1 MIEMD
6 AEKNK
11 KSNLFLE
18 IFDALFIMIICFA
31 TLLTAMLMKGS
42 TAGTSFYIVHITTLT
57 VTVLGLAVYLFF
69 VLRRSD
75 KELKNIVS
83 EIYSS

>member
-6 AEKNK
+6 VEKNK
-11 KSNLFLE
+11 KSNLFME

-42 TAGTSFYIVHITTLT
+42 TLGTSVYIVHITTLA
-57 VTVLGLAVYLFF
+57 VTVFALGVYLFF
-69 VLRRSD
+69 VLRRSE
-75 KELKNIVS
+75 KELKGIVS
-83 EIYSS
+83 DLYNS